1 MPPARTTV
9 AKGAAVSI
17 GSFLLFRIVTGLLP
31 NPLYVRMVPRTLF
44 DYTFLVLTS
53 LFAGIY
59 VAQQPTTDR
68 SKDDR
73 LAFGSTIARF
83 PAFGC
88 PICNVFLLALFSNS
102 MLMTYLDPYR
112 PLLGAVSVVLFAG
125 LLYYR
130 HQQDCES
137 CGRAVEPES
146 FTS

>member
-1 MPPARTTV
+1 MSTVRITV

-17 GSFLLFRIVTGLLP
+17 GSFLLFGIVTGLLP

-44 DYTFLVLTS
+44 DYTFLALTS

-73 LAFGSTIARF
+73 LAFGGTIAGF
-83 PAFGC
+83 LAFGC
-88 PICNVFLLALFSNS
+88 PTCNMFLLALFSNS
-102 MLMTYLDPYR
+102 MLMTYFNPYR

-130 HQQDCES
+130 HRQDCES
-137 CGRAVEPES
+137 CGRTVES
-146 FTS
+146 QNST

>member
-1 MPPARTTV
+1 MPPTRTTV
-9 AKGAAVSI
+9 AKGAAVSV
-17 GSFLLFRIVTGLLP
+17 GSFLLFGIVTGLLP

-73 LAFGSTIARF
+73 LAFGSTIAGF
-83 PAFGC
+83 LAFGC

-102 MLMTYLDPYR
+102 MLMTYFDPYR
-112 PLLGAVSVVLFAG
+112 PLLGAVSVALFAG

-137 CGRAVEPES
+137 CGRTVEAES
-146 FTS
+146 ST